1 MLYFLALDFII
12 LIMNLLKI
20 RELCERKEGGVK
32 RLAEEIG
39 MSEQNLHRCITLNK
53 IQAGELEK
61 IAHILDVHIGYFFD
75 NIPVNQSIANGNG
88 SAASVYGN
96 ATSGVIIDKDKEIEH
111 LKALLEER
119 ERVITEKERTIQIL
133 IQK

>member
-1 MLYFLALDFII
+1 MLYFLVLGFII

>member
-1 MLYFLALDFII
+1 
-12 LIMNLLKI
+12 MNLIKI
-20 RELCERKEGGVK
+20 RELCEAKDGGVK

-61 IAHILDVHIGYFFD
+61 IANIFNVPIGYFFD
-75 NIPVNQSIANGNG
+75 VDAESSNINIGHQVKGNGNK
-88 SAASVYGN
+88 V
-96 ATSGVIIDKDKEIEH
+96 SGDITLSECRKEIEH
-111 LKALLEER
+111 LNALLEEK

-133 IQK
+133 IQKQK

>member
-1 MLYFLALDFII
+1 
-12 LIMNLLKI
+12 MNLLKI